1 MSPLLRHPCFHFEG
15 LPLRVALWTALLFL
29 PAPMLAQGLDSQ
41 SWTSSSAPSI
51 RQPAHGVSA
60 SGFCRVL
67 GYARNQNEV
76 FPGNFGKTMAVLVGD
91 LYREPMFLTRLKITT
106 EEGVR
111 IGVDFMGNSLFKGP
125 EVDPSALTLDLGLN
139 TSMNIRRNWGK
150 VTLRTGGVTWYRQS
164 RLTVWGNQS
173 FNRLSLFDR
182 RPQTSVERR
191 PWARYNRYVEQG
203 LVDMGLRYG
212 SRAFQGIF
220 LGMKVLPGQLEVKGV
235 LGKSNFNR
243 AIASGVPN
251 FASSWRVSKSL
262 GSKMKLAYNT
272 LTSQAVIDTLNGDAR
287 VYHLHTLETKAVW
300 KEHVVLLEAGWGKY
314 REGMDMEWQQGEAV
328 FLDIRPTS
336 QAKVPLSLRAYRIA
350 PEFVNV
356 TGNFLNS
363 SVLEVFPNVA
373 GIGATVRAP
382 FESPM
387 VQLGTPVNNRQGLEV
402 QMQGA
407 VGAWQINTGMG
418 LASELR
424 PTSGGVSYFHIVNGE
439 TLSRLNLFSQSWGP
453 YNALS
458 SVYRR
463 TFEVVPLVDSLSA
476 EATAFKKRFNTL
488 EVQVKRKGTF
498 KGRDWMATWL
508 HRMNTAQRGWWDGF
522 GGPTAAL
529 LRQHSSQ
536 LDLGVEFNPRCV
548 GLIHVGFERVV
559 GNGET
564 VAGDADNP
572 SVANPWT
579 SWLRGDRDE
588 VMTSAR
594 NQTQSRIGAGL
605 DLSLSDGVNLYVRHQ
620 RYAFRDSNFSL
631 YALAGSET
639 MVELKLTF

>member
-1 MSPLLRHPCFHFEG
+1 MSPLLRHPCFPFEG
-15 LPLRVALWTALLFL
+15 LPLWVALWTALLFL
-29 PAPMLAQGLDSQ
+29 PAPMLAQGVDSE
-41 SWTSSSAPSI
+41 SWTSSSAPFI
-51 RQPAHGVSA
+51 RQPAQGVSA

-67 GYARNQNEV
+67 GYVRNQNEV
-76 FPGNFGKTMAVLVGD
+76 FPGNSGKTMAVLVGD

-111 IGVDFMGNSLFKGP
+111 FGVDFMGNSLFKGP

-139 TSMNIRRNWGK
+139 TAMNIRKNWGK
-150 VTLRTGGVTWYRQS
+150 VTVRTGGVTWYRQS

-191 PWARYNRYVEQG
+191 PWARYSRYVDQG

-212 SRAFQGIF
+212 SRAFQGVF
-220 LGMKVLPGQLEVKGV
+220 LGMRDLPGQLEVKGV

-251 FASSWRVSKSL
+251 FTSSWRVSKTL
-262 GSKMKLAYNT
+262 RSKVNLAYNT

-287 VYHLHTLETKAVW
+287 TYHLHTLEAKAVW
-300 KEHVVLLEAGWGKY
+300 KEHVVLIEGGWGTY
-314 REGMDMEWQQGEAV
+314 REAMDMNWQQGEAV
-328 FLDIRPTS
+328 FLDIRPTP
-336 QAKVPLSLRAYRIA
+336 QAKLPLSLRMYRIA

-402 QMQGA
+402 QMQGE
-407 VGAWQINTGMG
+407 VRGWQINTGVG
-418 LASELR
+418 LASELT
-424 PTSGGVSYFHIVNGE
+424 PTSGGISYFHFVNGE

-453 YNALS
+453 YNALN

-488 EVQVKRKGTF
+488 EVQVKRKGTW
-498 KGRDWMATWL
+498 KGRDWMATWI

-522 GGPTAAL
+522 GGPTVSL
-529 LRQHSSQ
+529 LRQQSSQ

-548 GLIHVGFERVV
+548 GLIHLGFERVV

-579 SWLRGDRDE
+579 SWLRGGRHE

-605 DLSLSDGVNLYVRHQ
+605 DFSLSEGVNLYVRHQ
-620 RYAFRDSNFSL
+620 RYAFQDPNFSL
-631 YALAGSET
+631 NALAGSET

>member
-1 MSPLLRHPCFHFEG
+1 MSPLLRHPCFPFEG
-15 LPLRVALWTALLFL
+15 LPFWVALWTALLFL
-29 PAPMLAQGLDSQ
+29 PAPMLAQGVDSE

-51 RQPAHGVSA
+51 RQPAQGVSA

-67 GYARNQNEV
+67 GYVRNQNEV
-76 FPGNFGKTMAVLVGD
+76 FPGNSGKTMAVLVGD

-111 IGVDFMGNSLFKGP
+111 FGVDFMGNSLFKGP

-139 TSMNIRRNWGK
+139 TAMNIRKNWGK
-150 VTLRTGGVTWYRQS
+150 VTVRTGGVTWYRQS

-191 PWARYNRYVEQG
+191 PWARYSRYVDQG

-220 LGMKVLPGQLEVKGV
+220 LGMRDLPGQLEVKGV

-251 FASSWRVSKSL
+251 FTSSWRMSKTL
-262 GSKMKLAYNT
+262 RSKVNLAYNT

-287 VYHLHTLETKAVW
+287 TYHLHTLETKAVL
-300 KEHVVLLEAGWGKY
+300 KEHVVLIEGGWGTY
-314 REGMDMEWQQGEAV
+314 REAMDMNWQQGEAV
-328 FLDIRPTS
+328 FLDIRPTP
-336 QAKVPLSLRAYRIA
+336 QAKLPLSLRMYRIA

-402 QMQGA
+402 QMQGE
-407 VGAWQINTGMG
+407 VRGWQINTGVG
-418 LASELR
+418 LASELT
-424 PTSGGVSYFHIVNGE
+424 PTSGGISYFHFVNGE

-453 YNALS
+453 YNALN

-463 TFEVVPLVDSLSA
+463 TFEVVPLVDSLTA

-488 EVQVKRKGTF
+488 EVQVKRKGTW
-498 KGRDWMATWL
+498 KGRDWMATCL

-522 GGPTAAL
+522 GGPTASL
-529 LRQHSSQ
+529 LRQQSSQ

-548 GLIHVGFERVV
+548 GLIHLGFERAV

-579 SWLRGDRDE
+579 SWLRGGRHE

-605 DLSLSDGVNLYVRHQ
+605 DFSLSEGVNLYVRHQ
-620 RYAFRDSNFSL
+620 RYAFRDPNFSL
-631 YALAGSET
+631 HALAGSET

>member
-1 MSPLLRHPCFHFEG
+1 MSPLLRHPCFPFEG
-15 LPLRVALWTALLFL
+15 LPLWVALWTALLFL
-29 PAPMLAQGLDSQ
+29 PAPMLAQGVDSE

-51 RQPAHGVSA
+51 RQPAQGVSA

-67 GYARNQNEV
+67 GYVRNQNEV
-76 FPGNFGKTMAVLVGD
+76 FPGNSGKTMAVLVGD

-111 IGVDFMGNSLFKGP
+111 FGVDFMGNSLFKGP

-139 TSMNIRRNWGK
+139 TAMNIRKNWGK
-150 VTLRTGGVTWYRQS
+150 VTVRTGGITWYRQS

-191 PWARYNRYVEQG
+191 PWVRYSRYVDQG

-220 LGMKVLPGQLEVKGV
+220 LGMRDLPGQLEVKGV

-243 AIASGVPN
+243 AIGSGVPN
-251 FASSWRVSKSL
+251 FTSSWRVSKTL
-262 GSKMKLAYNT
+262 RSKVNLAYNT

-287 VYHLHTLETKAVW
+287 TYHLHTLEAKAVW
-300 KEHVVLLEAGWGKY
+300 KEHVVLIEGGWGTY
-314 REGMDMEWQQGEAV
+314 REAMDMNWQQGEAV
-328 FLDIRPTS
+328 FLDIRPTP
-336 QAKVPLSLRAYRIA
+336 QAKLPLALRAYRIA

-363 SVLEVFPNVA
+363 AVLEVFPNVA

-402 QMQGA
+402 HMQGE
-407 VGAWQINTGMG
+407 VRGWQINTGVG
-418 LASELR
+418 LASELT
-424 PTSGGVSYFHIVNGE
+424 PTSGGISYFHFVNGE

-453 YNALS
+453 YNALN

-463 TFEVVPLVDSLSA
+463 TFEVVPLVDSLTA

-488 EVQVKRKGTF
+488 EVQVKRKGTW

-508 HRMNTAQRGWWDGF
+508 HRMNTVQRGWWDGF
-522 GGPTAAL
+522 GGPMASL
-529 LRQHSSQ
+529 LRQQSSQ

-548 GLIHVGFERVV
+548 GLIHLGFERAV

-572 SVANPWT
+572 SVAHPWT
-579 SWLRGDRDE
+579 SWLRGGRHE

-605 DLSLSDGVNLYVRHQ
+605 DFSLGEGVNLYVRHQ
-620 RYAFRDSNFSL
+620 RYAFRDPNFSL
-631 YALAGSET
+631 HALAGSET

>member
-1 MSPLLRHPCFHFEG
+1 
-15 LPLRVALWTALLFL
+15 
-29 PAPMLAQGLDSQ
+29 
-41 SWTSSSAPSI
+41 
-51 RQPAHGVSA
+51 
-60 SGFCRVL
+60 
-67 GYARNQNEV
+67 
-76 FPGNFGKTMAVLVGD
+76 
-91 LYREPMFLTRLKITT
+91 
-106 EEGVR
+106 
-111 IGVDFMGNSLFKGP
+111 
-125 EVDPSALTLDLGLN
+125 
-139 TSMNIRRNWGK
+139 
-150 VTLRTGGVTWYRQS
+150 
-164 RLTVWGNQS
+164 
-173 FNRLSLFDR
+173 
-182 RPQTSVERR
+182 
-191 PWARYNRYVEQG
+191 
-203 LVDMGLRYG
+203 
-212 SRAFQGIF
+212 
-220 LGMKVLPGQLEVKGV
+220 
-235 LGKSNFNR
+235 
-243 AIASGVPN
+243 
-251 FASSWRVSKSL
+251 
-262 GSKMKLAYNT
+262 
-272 LTSQAVIDTLNGDAR
+272 NGDAR

-300 KEHVVLLEAGWGKY
+300 KEHVVLLEGGWGKY

-453 YNALS
+453 YNALN

>member
-1 MSPLLRHPCFHFEG
+1 MSPLLRHPCFPFEG
-15 LPLRVALWTALLFL
+15 LPLWVALWTALLFL
-29 PAPMLAQGLDSQ
+29 PAPMLAQGVDSE
-41 SWTSSSAPSI
+41 SWTSSSTPSI
-51 RQPAHGVSA
+51 RQPAQGVSA

-67 GYARNQNEV
+67 GYVRNQNEV
-76 FPGNFGKTMAVLVGD
+76 FPGNSGKTMAVLVGD

-111 IGVDFMGNSLFKGP
+111 FGVDFMGNSLFKGP

-139 TSMNIRRNWGK
+139 TAMNIRKNWGK
-150 VTLRTGGVTWYRQS
+150 VTVRTGGITWYRQS
-164 RLTVWGNQS
+164 RLSVWGNQS

-191 PWARYNRYVEQG
+191 PWARYSRYVDQG

-220 LGMKVLPGQLEVKGV
+220 LGMRDLPGQLEVKGV

-251 FASSWRVSKSL
+251 FTSSWRVSKTL
-262 GSKMKLAYNT
+262 RSKVNLAYNT

-287 VYHLHTLETKAVW
+287 TYHLHTLEAKAVW
-300 KEHVVLLEAGWGKY
+300 KEHVVLIEGGWGTY
-314 REGMDMEWQQGEAV
+314 REAMDMNWQQGEAV
-328 FLDIRPTS
+328 FLDIRPTP
-336 QAKVPLSLRAYRIA
+336 QAKLPLSLRMYRIA

-402 QMQGA
+402 HMQGE
-407 VGAWQINTGMG
+407 VRGWQINTGVG
-418 LASELR
+418 LASELT
-424 PTSGGVSYFHIVNGE
+424 PTSGGISYFHFVNGE

-453 YNALS
+453 SNALN

-463 TFEVVPLVDSLSA
+463 TFEVVPLVDSLTA

-488 EVQVKRKGTF
+488 EVQVKRKGTW

-522 GGPTAAL
+522 GGPTASL
-529 LRQHSSQ
+529 LRQQSSQ

-548 GLIHVGFERVV
+548 GLIHLGLERWWAT
-559 GNGET
+559 GR
-564 VAGDADNP
+564 
-572 SVANPWT
+572 PWQGMRT
-579 SWLRGDRDE
+579 IRVWPIHGR
-588 VMTSAR
+588 V
-594 NQTQSRIGAGL
+594 
-605 DLSLSDGVNLYVRHQ
+605 
-620 RYAFRDSNFSL
+620 
-631 YALAGSET
+631 GSEVAV
-639 MVELKLTF
+639 MKS

>member
-1 MSPLLRHPCFHFEG
+1 MSPLLRHPCFPFEG
-15 LPLRVALWTALLFL
+15 LPLWVALWTALLFL
-29 PAPMLAQGLDSQ
+29 PAPMLAQGVDSE

-51 RQPAHGVSA
+51 RQPAQGVSA

-67 GYARNQNEV
+67 GYVRNQNEV
-76 FPGNFGKTMAVLVGD
+76 FPGNSGKTMAVLVGD

-111 IGVDFMGNSLFKGP
+111 FGVDFMGNSLFKGP

-139 TSMNIRRNWGK
+139 TAMNIRKNWGK
-150 VTLRTGGVTWYRQS
+150 VTVRTGGITWYRQS

-191 PWARYNRYVEQG
+191 PWARYSRYVDQG

-220 LGMKVLPGQLEVKGV
+220 LGIRDLPGQLEVKGV

-251 FASSWRVSKSL
+251 FTSSWRVSKTL
-262 GSKMKLAYNT
+262 RSKVNLAYNT

-287 VYHLHTLETKAVW
+287 TYHLHTLEAKAVW
-300 KEHVVLLEAGWGKY
+300 KEHVVLIEGGWGTY
-314 REGMDMEWQQGEAV
+314 REAMDMNWQQGEAV
-328 FLDIRPTS
+328 FLDIRPTP
-336 QAKVPLSLRAYRIA
+336 QAKLPLSLRMYRIA

-402 QMQGA
+402 HMQGE
-407 VGAWQINTGMG
+407 VRGWQINTGVG
-418 LASELR
+418 LASELT
-424 PTSGGVSYFHIVNGE
+424 PTSGGISYFHFVNGE

-453 YNALS
+453 YNALN

-463 TFEVVPLVDSLSA
+463 TFEVVPLVDSLTA

-488 EVQVKRKGTF
+488 EVQVKRKGTW

-522 GGPTAAL
+522 GGPTASL
-529 LRQHSSQ
+529 LRQQSSQ

-548 GLIHVGFERVV
+548 GLIHLGFERAV

-579 SWLRGDRDE
+579 SWLRGGRRE

-605 DLSLSDGVNLYVRHQ
+605 DFSLSEGVNLYVRHQ
-620 RYAFRDSNFSL
+620 RYAFRDPNFSL
-631 YALAGSET
+631 HALAGSET

>member
-1 MSPLLRHPCFHFEG
+1 MSPLLRHPCFPFEG
-15 LPLRVALWTALLFL
+15 LPLWVALWTALLFL
-29 PAPMLAQGLDSQ
+29 PAPMLAQGVDSE

-51 RQPAHGVSA
+51 RQPAQGVSA

-67 GYARNQNEV
+67 GYVRNQNEV
-76 FPGNFGKTMAVLVGD
+76 FPGNSGKTMAVLVGD

-111 IGVDFMGNSLFKGP
+111 FGVDFMGNSLFKGP

-139 TSMNIRRNWGK
+139 TSMNIRKNWGK
-150 VTLRTGGVTWYRQS
+150 VTVRTGGVTWYRQS

-191 PWARYNRYVEQG
+191 PWVRYSRYVDQG

-220 LGMKVLPGQLEVKGV
+220 LGMRDLPGQLEVKGV

-251 FASSWRVSKSL
+251 FTSSWRVSKTL
-262 GSKMKLAYNT
+262 RSKVNLAYNT

-287 VYHLHTLETKAVW
+287 TYHLHTLEAKAVW
-300 KEHVVLLEAGWGKY
+300 KEHVVLIEGGWGTY
-314 REGMDMEWQQGEAV
+314 REAMDINWQQGEAV
-328 FLDIRPTS
+328 FLDIRPTP
-336 QAKVPLSLRAYRIA
+336 QAKLPLSLRMYRIA

-402 QMQGA
+402 HMQGE
-407 VGAWQINTGMG
+407 VRGWQINTGVG
-418 LASELR
+418 LASELT
-424 PTSGGVSYFHIVNGE
+424 PTSGGISYFHFVNGE

-453 YNALS
+453 YNALN

-463 TFEVVPLVDSLSA
+463 TFEVVPLVDSLTA

-488 EVQVKRKGTF
+488 EVQVKRKGTW

-522 GGPTAAL
+522 GGPTASL
-529 LRQHSSQ
+529 LRQQSSQ

-548 GLIHVGFERVV
+548 GLIHLGFERAV

-579 SWLRGDRDE
+579 SWLRGGRHE

-605 DLSLSDGVNLYVRHQ
+605 DFSLSEGVNLYVRHQ
-620 RYAFRDSNFSL
+620 RYAFRDPNFSL
-631 YALAGSET
+631 HALAGSET